1 MWHGVR
7 GCVQYTSGNP
17 PDGISTRAL
26 QRCILARHRSLRTR
40 RGFLLESAFTST
52 LAAAQ
57 AGAEWAW
64 TTIYR
69 DYSPAVLRYLRG
81 HGAREAE
88 DLLGEVFVQLVRGIE
103 GFRGDERAFRTW
115 VFMIAHNRLVDEWRA
130 GRKAALPVPDEVILA
145 RGGTADVED
154 DALRNLGDRQVIE
167 VLESLSTGQRD
178 VLFLRLF
185 ARLTIEETASVMGKR
200 PGAVKALQARGLAA
214 IRRGISR

>member
-1 MWHGVR
+1 M
-7 GCVQYTSGNP
+7 
-17 PDGISTRAL
+17 
-26 QRCILARHRSLRTR
+26 
-40 RGFLLESAFTST
+40 ESAFTST